1 MSEVET
7 VPEVTILNVD
17 ACDSSSIMCTVTV
30 SVTGSKSQDIELML
44 DTGSRVSIL
53 PESIVTELF
62 TNVSLTRPKR
72 KLRDYGGNPIAVKGC
87 LRADVA

>member
-1 MSEVET
+1 MSEFGT

-30 SVTGSKSQDIELML
+30 SVTGSESQNIELLL
-44 DTGSRVSIL
+44 DTSSRVSIL

-62 TNVSLTRPKR
+62 TDDSLTRPKH
-72 KLRDYGGNPIAVKGC
+72 KLRDDGGNPIAVKGC